1 MDCNLDKNLFESLS
15 PSEEEKE
22 PSASEKKELVSEC
35 RDCVHIGPEGVCL
48 RKEEI
53 GENLNEDDS
62 PDTAHGLTSDSE
74 GCQIKSGASTGPS
87 CSKAEDI
94 VNKEKIN
101 SSEAKHSVQQSKPV
115 GITIDEAFNEEDE
128 IEKESSEE
136 EEDYESAE
144 EEHLTPEE
152 AEVLKHSNLKYK
164 KVGTTPMYEV

>member
-1 MDCNLDKNLFESLS
+1 MDKNLSESLS

-35 RDCVHIGPEGVCL
+35 KDCVHIGPEDVCL

-53 GENLNEDDS
+53 GENLNEDDCHYS
-62 PDTAHGLTSDSE
+62 VHGLTSDNE
-74 GCQIKSGASTGPS
+74 GCQIKSGAGTGSS

-101 SSEAKHSVQQSKPV
+101 SSETNHSVRQSKPV

-152 AEVLKHSNLKYK
+152 AEVLKCSNSKYK
-164 KVGTTPMYEV
+164 KVGIMPVYGV

>member
-1 MDCNLDKNLFESLS
+1 MASVDCNLDKNLFESLS

-101 SSEAKHSVQQSKPV
+101 SSEAKQMR
-115 GITIDEAFNEEDE
+115 
-128 IEKESSEE
+128 
-136 EEDYESAE
+136 
-144 EEHLTPEE
+144 LR
-152 AEVLKHSNLKYK
+152 K
-164 KVGTTPMYEV
+164 KVQRKKKIMSRLKKSILHLRRRRY